1 MMRKIFLII
10 QFIVFISCGEEVI
23 EKPVNLISKEKM
35 IDVLYDM
42 AIINSAKATKP
53 QELENRN
60 FVPMQF
66 IYDKYDIDSIQFISS
81 DLYYASLPL
90 EYEDIYRKI
99 ENRIKIEKEY
109 FEKVKEE
116 KMNSLNQDKVVK

>member
-1 MMRKIFLII
+1 
-10 QFIVFISCGEEVI
+10 
-23 EKPVNLISKEKM
+23 M

-66 IYDKYDIDSIQFISS
+66 IYDKYDIDSIQFTSS

-99 ENRIKIEKEY
+99 ENRIKKEKEH

-116 KMNSLNQDKVVK
+116 KMNSLSQDKAVK